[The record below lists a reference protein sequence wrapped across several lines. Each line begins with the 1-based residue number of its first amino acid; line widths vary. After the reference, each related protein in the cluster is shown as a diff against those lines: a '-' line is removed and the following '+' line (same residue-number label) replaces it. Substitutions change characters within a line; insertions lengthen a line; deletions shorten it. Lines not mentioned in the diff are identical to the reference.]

1 MLQFPVTAAY
11 STCQTKPILIAFQTQ
26 PSRRQLGKTLAQS
39 RCLACA
45 GILYSRSDFEHPS
58 QSSDW
63 TPVRPLRFSANVKS
77 LRARLLRFCQTAHRS
92 HQCIVSMY
100 IENIPSLCIAFVSL
114 PSMYRIHVHQ
124 KCIVSLYCICIALI
138 DVSYPCTSKMYC
150 IFVLHLYRSHRCAAD
165 HCQLYRQFCDW

>member
-92 HQCIVSMY
+92 HQCIVSIYISHLYCSHRCIVSMY
-100 IENIPSLCIAFVSL
+100 IENVLYLCIAFVSL
-114 PSMYRIHVHQ
+114 PSMYRIHVHR
-124 KCIVSLYCICIALI
+124 KCIVSLYCICIAPI
-138 DVSYPCTSKMYC
+138 DVLYPCTSKMYS
-150 IFVLHLYRSHRCAAD
+150 IFVFH
-165 HCQLYRQFCDW
+165 

>member
-11 STCQTKPILIAFQTQ
+11 STCQPKPILIAFQTQ
-26 PSRRQLGKTLAQS
+26 PFRRQLGKTLAQS

-100 IENIPSLCIAFVSL
+100 IENISSLCIAFVSL
-114 PSMYRIHVHQ
+114 PSMYRIHVHR
-124 KCIVSLYCICIALI
+124 KCIVSLYCICFAPIDAPPIIANLI
-138 DVSYPCTSKMYC
+138 GNFAIGEKMREPEVH
-150 IFVLHLYRSHRCAAD
+150 FEKSD
-165 HCQLYRQFCDW
+165 ET

>member
-26 PSRRQLGKTLAQS
+26 PFRRQLGKTLAQS

-100 IENIPSLCIAFVSL
+100 IENVLSLCIAFVLLVYNTS
-114 PSMYRIHVHQ
+114 IHVHR
-124 KCIVSLYCICIALI
+124 KCIVS
-138 DVSYPCTSKMYC
+138 
-150 IFVLHLYRSHRCAAD
+150 LYRSHRCAAD
-165 HCQLYRQFCDW
+165 HCQLDRQFWDW